1 MKTLNTKYESLTEL
15 KEFVLKHDIAKE
27 EHLLLQIFTG
37 VCDVDFITKL
47 VSDIKTLIPHIKIIG
62 TTTAGE
68 ILEGKSYA
76 HTTVLSFSI
85 FEKTL
90 VYNYIAP
97 LGKDSR
103 ESAKA
108 LINQFDKDITPK
120 VAITFANGLYVNGED
135 YMEVFNEYDKDLL
148 IAGGLSGDNTEF
160 IRTIVFTQDEVLE
173 EGVVIALLQNDDLEV
188 ITNASFGWEQIGKT
202 MTITKCNKNVVYEID
217 NIPAL
222 DIYAKYL
229 GTGVAEQLPNFGI
242 EFPLIIKQKNVNVSR
257 AIVAK
262 NTKDGSLTFAGN
274 FNEGDK
280 VVFGYGNIQSI
291 LHDRDDIYSD
301 ENIQNSESIFIYSCM
316 ARLSLLQNNVDE
328 ELLPFST
335 ITNVSGFFTYGEFY
349 SKKDIGK
356 KLLNHT
362 MTILSLSEGCDK
374 KEPKEIH
381 IEYKKE
387 RKNVLILKALSHLI
401 SQTSKELEEINFS
414 LEEKISREI
423 EANRQK
429 DKALLQQSKLAQM
442 GEMLSMIA
450 HQWRQPL
457 SAISA
462 TSGTISLK
470 ARMNRLDKDVAMELA
485 NSITEYA
492 QHLSSTID
500 DFRNFFKDD
509 KKKQSITLEEI
520 VIGALNIVESSISS
534 SNIKIVLDINSHAEV
549 ATYRNEVMQVV
560 LNIIKNAEEILVEKN
575 IQNPKIDIKVKG
587 FTLIISDNAG
597 GIPEDIIDK
606 IFDPYFSTKTKKD
619 GTGLGLYMSKTIIEE
634 HCGGKLSVCNS
645 KEGAVFTVDL
655 TNDKK

>member
-1 MKTLNTKYESLTEL
+1 
-15 KEFVLKHDIAKE
+15 
-27 EHLLLQIFTG
+27 
-37 VCDVDFITKL
+37 
-47 VSDIKTLIPHIKIIG
+47 
-62 TTTAGE
+62 
-68 ILEGKSYA
+68 
-76 HTTVLSFSI
+76 
-85 FEKTL
+85 
-90 VYNYIAP
+90 
-97 LGKDSR
+97 
-103 ESAKA
+103 
-108 LINQFDKDITPK
+108 
-120 VAITFANGLYVNGED
+120 
-135 YMEVFNEYDKDLL
+135 
-148 IAGGLSGDNTEF
+148 
-160 IRTIVFTQDEVLE
+160 
-173 EGVVIALLQNDDLEV
+173 
-188 ITNASFGWEQIGKT
+188 
-202 MTITKCNKNVVYEID
+202 
-217 NIPAL
+217 
-222 DIYAKYL
+222 
-229 GTGVAEQLPNFGI
+229 
-242 EFPLIIKQKNVNVSR
+242 
-257 AIVAK
+257 
-262 NTKDGSLTFAGN
+262 
-274 FNEGDK
+274 
-280 VVFGYGNIQSI
+280 
-291 LHDRDDIYSD
+291 
-301 ENIQNSESIFIYSCM
+301 
-316 ARLSLLQNNVDE
+316 
-328 ELLPFST
+328 
-335 ITNVSGFFTYGEFY
+335 
-349 SKKDIGK
+349 
-356 KLLNHT
+356 

-450 HQWRQPL
+450 HQWRPPL